1 MFKKFLKSLIPPI
14 FIYLFKRLSYQSDNS
29 NVLFDGDDFL
39 FKEILK
45 DAVVYGEYGCGK
57 STKWVLNN
65 TLSKVI
71 AVDTSGEW
79 VKNIQNDNKS
89 NNSRL
94 NIHHSNLGDVGS
106 WGYPT
111 TYIRQNFFTDYT
123 DYLWNQ
129 IEKPNVV
136 LIDGRFRVCCFL
148 TSLKF
153 AEEGTQILFDDYIIR
168 AHYHF
173 VEKYLSPIKEC
184 GRQCLFIVPPKNN
197 INLKEL
203 DKDINSFRNVMA

>member
-1 MFKKFLKSLIPPI
+1 MQTQYQFTINEYWIHRILISVNLTRPI
-14 FIYLFKRLSYQSDNS
+14 FSRAIITS
-29 NVLFDGDDFL
+29 
-39 FKEILK
+39 
-45 DAVVYGEYGCGK
+45 
-57 STKWVLNN
+57 
-65 TLSKVI
+65 SKVI

-94 NIHHSNLGDVGS
+94 DIHHSNLGDVGS

-111 TYIRQNFFTDYT
+111 TYMRQNFFTDYT